1 MNNENIKLALLNTIQ
16 TQIDNI
22 FTYST
27 EKLNFIY
34 HIL

>member
-1 MNNENIKLALLNTIQ
+1 MNNENIKLALVNKVQ
-16 TQIDNI
+16 PQIDNI